1 MAENN
6 FNSYALESAAR
17 TATATSDDLTN
28 SRHKGCHIII
38 DVTVDGGG
46 SLTPKIQGK
55 DSVSGKYYD
64 ILVGSAIS
72 AVGTTVLKVYPGLT
86 ASVNA
91 IENDIVPSKFRIVVT
106 AGDANSMTYSVGI
119 SLV

>member
-6 FNSYALESAAR
+6 FNQIALASAAR
-17 TATATSDDLTN
+17 TATTNSDDQTN

-55 DSVSGKYYD
+55 DPLSGKYYD

-72 AVGTTVLKVYPGLT
+72 AVGTTILKVYPGLT
-86 ASVNA
+86 ASANS

-106 AGDANSMTYSVGI
+106 AGDANSMTYSVGVN
-119 SLV
+119 LV